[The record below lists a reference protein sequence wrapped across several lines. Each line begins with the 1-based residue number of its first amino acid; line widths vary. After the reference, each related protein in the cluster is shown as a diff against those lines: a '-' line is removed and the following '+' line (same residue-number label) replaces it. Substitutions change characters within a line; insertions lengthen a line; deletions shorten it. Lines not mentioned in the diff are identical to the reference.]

1 MRKRIT
7 LLITAVMMVSA
18 MSFGGAT
25 AAFAGHGHHG
35 SGHQAHK
42 HCKPNC

>member
-1 MRKRIT
+1 MRKRIA
-7 LLITAVMMVSA
+7 LLIAALTMALT
-18 MSFGGAT
+18 MSVGGAS

-42 HCKPNC
+42 HCKPHC